1 MKIITTV
8 FILFLSLNFLSCQYH
23 AQTYADDLEAVRA
36 LLEANGI
43 YNVDPAEVSASDAS
57 IGFDLGL
64 SRIVWVTLAA
74 RDLNA
79 IVIPDEFYKVNQLEE
94 INLGMNNLT
103 GVPSGLKRF
112 PKLKT
117 IILTGNCIC
126 PGAGPVWYD
135 SMGLSWREM
144 QYCGAMPEYQQD
156 SMAVRAI
163 LDSNGMQN
171 TKVRLVTYA
180 RNGRIRRL
188 DWSQMGLKVIPGEI
202 GRLTALEQINLFDN
216 QINSISPKFG
226 SLFNL
231 VALNIG
237 KNKLTSIPNSFGDL
251 NKLRILDIRANQLVS
266 IPDSIIACD
275 SLDTF
280 ILTGNNISILPDS
293 FSSMRL
299 LYLLLG
305 ANPLQSFPAQLC
317 NMMSLKYLGLS
328 VCALISIPP
337 EIGNMQNIEHFWIDN
352 NALTTLPD
360 QITNCN
366 KIIDLDVKYN
376 HICTVSPAVDQWLTA
391 LQPDWKAGQSCP

>member
-1 MKIITTV
+1 
-8 FILFLSLNFLSCQYH
+8 LNFLSCQYH

-74 RDLNA
+74 RDLNTV
-79 IVIPDEFYKVNQLEE
+79 VIPDEFYKVNQLEE

-112 PKLKT
+112 PMLKT

-202 GRLTALEQINLFDN
+202 GRLTALEQINLSLNKIVLVSPEIGNLLNLREVNISEN
-216 QINSISPKFG
+216 QLTSFPNEVDKLDKLS
-226 SLFNL
+226 NL
-231 VALNIG
+231 NLQG
-237 KNKLTSIPNSFGDL
+237 NKLTG
-251 NKLRILDIRANQLVS
+251 
-266 IPDSIIACD
+266 IPDSIIGCD
-275 SLDTF
+275 SLN
-280 ILTGNNISILPDS
+280 ILLLAGNNILLLPDS
-293 FSSMRL
+293 VSKLKLHFLS
-299 LYLLLG
+299 LG
-305 ANPLQSFPAQLC
+305 ANALQIFPSQLC
-317 NMMSLKYLGLS
+317 NMTSLEYLS
-328 VCALISIPP
+328 VSGCGLTSIPQ
-337 EIGNMQNIEHFWIDN
+337 EISKLSNLKSLWLSGNN
-352 NALTTLPD
+352 LSTLPD
-360 QITNCN
+360 SIINCN
-366 KIIDLDVKYN
+366 KISELDVKYN
-376 HICTVSPAVDQWLTA
+376 HICTVSPSVDQWLTA